1 MVPMSP
7 LPLLIASVF
16 LNGVNIDGLR
26 SQSFEKCRLVRVD
39 ERGDVHL
46 DCPAYQVEQAP
57 SATPPPAA
65 PPSTPLA
72 AAGVVPASMSKH
84 YWLVTEQKEPGA
96 AQYDIDVFIN
106 AKWIRKLKSGEDQI
120 VMDIS
125 KHLQPGPNKLIFAAT
140 KKIEGGRKSASPSA
154 YLKVIIGEGEA
165 GGNNVMIDNPLFE
178 VKRTAAEMENVNE
191 EHTVNAR

>member
-1 MVPMSP
+1 MATMGM

-26 SQSFEKCRLVRVD
+26 GQSFEKCRTVKVD

-46 DCPAYQVEQAP
+46 DCPAYQVEQQ
-57 SATPPPAA
+57 AA
-65 PPSTPLA
+65 PAQQLAPATVPVSA
-72 AAGVVPASMSKH
+72 AAVVPTSMAKH
-84 YWLVTEQKEPGA
+84 YWLVTEQTEKGA
-96 AQYDIDVFIN
+96 AQYDVDVFIN
-106 AKWIRKLKSGEDQI
+106 AKWLRKLKSAEDQI

-125 KHLQPGPNKLIFAAT
+125 KFLQPGPNKIIFAAT
-140 KKIEGGRKSASPSA
+140 KRIEGTRKSSSPTA
-154 YLKVIIGEGEA
+154 YFKIIVGEGEA

-178 VKRTAAEMENVNE
+178 VKRTAAELENLNE